1 MSCKITE
8 VNICRIKGEDYK
20 DINVNFT
27 STGTISAHSFIVQ
40 NNFGTVVKTINPT
53 IVGDSAIIS
62 GNELESLDVARY
74 NGFFWVRVNGER
86 RLIFKVL
93 INIKN
98 G

>member
-8 VNICRIKGEDYK
+8 VSICRIKGEDYK

-27 STGTISAHSFIVQ
+27 STGTISDHSFIVQ
-40 NNFGTVVKTINPT
+40 NNFGTVVKTINP
-53 IVGDSAIIS
+53 VVAGDSAIIP
-62 GNELESLDVARY
+62 GNELESLGVARY

-93 INIKN
+93 ITIKN